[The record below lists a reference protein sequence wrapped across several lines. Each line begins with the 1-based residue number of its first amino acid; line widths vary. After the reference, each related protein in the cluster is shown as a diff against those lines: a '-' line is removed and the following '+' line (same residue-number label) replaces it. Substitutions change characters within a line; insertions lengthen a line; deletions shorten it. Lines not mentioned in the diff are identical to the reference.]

1 MVVRLTLGDGDVV
14 DWHAVVKAVVA
25 SSARMSK
32 VRMANSVPN
41 TAFAVLDG
49 ESREELV
56 AQPSCQKSSLFR
68 DARCEQSGATQL
80 P

>member
-1 MVVRLTLGDGDVV
+1 MVVRLTPGDGDVV

-32 VRMANSVPN
+32 ARMANSFPN

-49 ESREELV
+49 EAAR
-56 AQPSCQKSSLFR
+56 SL
-68 DARCEQSGATQL
+68 
-80 P
+80 